1 MLAGGPRGFSRFVPR
16 GSDTSSCWRWAGHS
30 PPAGVGLVVRQSWR
44 VLPRSADGEHAGG
57 LQSLMYIRV
66 LPPRHSMP
74 RSWRARVSWPV
85 IFLGEQTCLSEDHV
99 HGTRGI
105 TSRLHWPA
113 QECHPFSGGG
123 RQACHPDPELPISW
137 WESWASTGPRRK
149 RGDVYVGVF
158 WWVARL
164 TKVKGVG
171 VGAKEAGGMGPSWG
185 EP

>member
-16 GSDTSSCWRWAGHS
+16 GSDTSSCRRWAGRSS
-30 PPAGVGLVVRQSWR
+30 PAASGLQSGNHGACC
-44 VLPRSADGEHAGG
+44 PRSADGEHTGG
-57 LQSLMYIRV
+57 LQSLTHIRV
-66 LPPRHSMP
+66 LPPHHSMP
-74 RSWRARVSWPV
+74 RSWRARGSWPV
-85 IFLGEQTCLSEDHV
+85 IFLGEQTCSSEAHV

-105 TSRLHWPA
+105 TSPLHWPA

-123 RQACHPDPELPISW
+123 RQACHPDPELQISW

-149 RGDVYVGVF
+149 RGHVYVGVF